1 VPLHNPSTLKFARRI
16 LPEFLRKRLD
26 PFHWVIEE
34 KLREFAA
41 ALPAGARVLDAGAG
55 ECPFRHLF
63 SGNEY
68 VAVDSTVG
76 DPAWDYSHLSVIADL
91 TALPFAD
98 GSFSAV
104 ICVVVLEHV
113 SDPAA
118 AFREFRRVLG
128 AQGRCFVAV
137 PQIWELH
144 QAPNDFFRYT
154 RHGLE
159 HLMRSSGLRT
169 VSLEPTGGYFQ
180 LLGKLSVD
188 FLQFFESGAGFILFI
203 PLAPLFGFLIPLV
216 CYYLDKLDRRKDFAL
231 GFVAVAEV
239 VA

>member
-1 VPLHNPSTLKFARRI
+1 MHNPSTLKFARKF

-26 PFHWVIEE
+26 PFHWFIEE
-34 KLREFAA
+34 KLQGFAA
-41 ALPAGARVLDAGAG
+41 TLPTGARVLDAGAG

-63 SGNEY
+63 SNNEY
-68 VAVDSTVG
+68 VAVDSAVG
-76 DPAWDYSHLSVIADL
+76 DSTWDYSHLSVVADL

-128 AQGRCFVAV
+128 TQGRCFVAV

-159 HLMRSSGLRT
+159 HLMGSSGFRI

-180 LLGKLSVD
+180 LLGKLSID
-188 FLQFFESGAGFILFI
+188 FLQFFESGAKFILFI

-216 CYYLDKLDRRKDFAL
+216 CYYLDKLDRKKDFAL

-239 VA
+239 AA